1 MVETAKPPLAICI
14 LAGGRSRRM
23 GYDKAGLRLGKQRF
37 LTQIR
42 AASRAT
48 GLPVTVLRRDRVPR
62 CGPLGGVYTALKMT
76 AVEAVLF
83 LACDMPLITTAV
95 IKRVIKEFGRDRTDL
110 FVRFDDQVGFP
121 FVIAR
126 RSLPV
131 VEALL
136 ARQVRSVQ
144 SLAKTLDARILQAPA
159 SWRIPLTNANTPREL
174 ETVRRLWKAKSPVR
188 DRRRSPRP

>member
-1 MVETAKPPLAICI
+1 MAETAKPPLAICI
-14 LAGGRSRRM
+14 LAGGRSHRM
-23 GYDKAGLRLGKQRF
+23 GRDKAGLRLGKQRF

-42 AASRAT
+42 SASRAT
-48 GLPVTVLRRDRVPR
+48 GLPVTVLRRDLVPG
-62 CGPLGGVYTALKMT
+62 CGPLGGVYTALKTT
-76 AVEAVLF
+76 ATEAVLF

-95 IKRVIKEFGRDRTDL
+95 IKHVIKEFGRGRSDL

-131 VEALL
+131 VETRLGT
-136 ARQVRSVQ
+136 QVRSIQ

-174 ETVRRLWKAKSPVR
+174 ETVRRLWEAKSSLR
-188 DRRRSPRP
+188 GRRRFPRR